1 MSYVGRSDAE
11 RQRML
16 ESLGANDFD
25 ALLRDVPAEARL
37 RRRLDLPGPLSE
49 IEIRAELEALA
60 ARNDAAAGAISFL
73 GGGMYDH
80 YVPAIVP
87 RLMLRSEFL
96 TCYTPYQPEVSQGTL
111 TVIFEFQ
118 SMIAELTALDVAQA
132 SLYDGGSAV
141 AEACLLARAH
151 TNRDRVVVAGGLHPS
166 HMDVIKTIVGAEHV
180 THVRAAGGVAPG
192 AEISRQL
199 GADVAAVVL
208 AYPNFFGIVEE
219 GLPELAARARAA
231 GALTVVCVDPLALA
245 LLTPPGQWGADICV
259 GEGQPLGAAPSFGG
273 PGFGFMA
280 VRKELVRRLPGRLV
294 GETVDHDGR
303 RGFVLTLQTREQ
315 HIRREKATSNICT
328 NQGLLA
334 LGAAIHLAVLGQ
346 QGLREVADLCF
357 QKAHYAAA
365 RARQTA
371 GLELAY
377 AHPFFREFV
386 LHLPVPA
393 SGVVRSGRGRGLL
406 VGVDLGRIAE
416 DWKHHLLVAVTE
428 KRTKSEIDR
437 WADCLAEAVGKR
449 PTAAAGAG
457 DR

>member
-11 RQRML
+11 REQML
-16 ESLGANDFD
+16 ASLGVADFE

-49 IEIRAELEALA
+49 IEVRAELEALA
-60 ARNDAAAGAISFL
+60 ARNDAAAGAVSFL

-87 RLMLRSEFL
+87 RLMLRSEFI

-118 SMIAELTALDVAQA
+118 SMIAELTGMDVAQA

-166 HMDVIKTIVGAEHV
+166 YMDVLKTIVGPEHV
-180 THVRAAGGVAPG
+180 THVLAEGGIAPAAAI
-192 AEISRQL
+192 ARQL
-199 GADVAAVVL
+199 GPDVAAVVL
-208 AYPNFFGIVEE
+208 AYPNFFGVVEP
-219 GLPELAARARAA
+219 GLPELAAQAKAA
-231 GALTVVCVDPLALA
+231 GALTVVAADPLGLA

-259 GEGQPLGAAPSFGG
+259 GEGQPLGVPPSFGG
-273 PGFGFMA
+273 PGFGFMG

-294 GETVDHDGR
+294 GETVDHHGR

-334 LGAAIHLAVLGQ
+334 LGAAIHLAVLGK
-346 QGLREVADLCF
+346 QGLREVAELCF
-357 QKAHYAAA
+357 QKTHYAAR
-365 RARQTA
+365 RAQEVA
-371 GLELAY
+371 GLGLAY
-377 AHPFFREFV
+377 PQPFFREFV
-386 LHLPVPA
+386 LELPVPA
-393 SGVVRSGRGRGLL
+393 ARALEFGRGRGLL
-406 VGVDLGRIAE
+406 VGVDLGRISQS
-416 DWKHHLLVAVTE
+416 WRNHLLVAVTE
-428 KRTKSEIDR
+428 KRTKAEIDR
-437 WADCLAEAVGKR
+437 WAECLAAAVQAERG
-449 PTAAAGAG
+449 AAAGTG
-457 DR
+457 GR